1 MKKVLSLVL
10 AALMCAAMT
19 PAVFADEAAPVDA
32 VIEEIAP
39 DDAGI
44 MLISEEEGQ
53 IVEEAPAAEEQVID
67 IVVMDK
73 TIDVTP
79 AHIAAVAAAQGLT
92 VTAEEVAALFGE
104 TEITPASAVAVLAAL
119 GVTITEEEVVAA
131 VYAVAAPIEKYEIT
145 EFSAGFAALICQSL
159 NVTLEEGVADI
170 FATAEEA
177 GLLDVAFMVELFN
190 TVGLPIDEAGF
201 YAVAMEV
208 LDFLLANY
216 EVEETPVEEV
226 AAEEAV
232 EEVAEE
238 EVAEEEVAEVEEAA
252 AIEEEIV
259 EEEVSKYP
267 VILEEIPTF
276 SIFTKLLSPFIFR
289 G

>member
-10 AALMCAAMT
+10 AALMCVAMT

-238 EVAEEEVAEVEEAA
+238 EVAEVEEAA

>member
-238 EVAEEEVAEVEEAA
+238 EVAEVEETA
-252 AIEEEIV
+252 AIEEVV

-276 SIFTKLLSPFIFR
+276 SIFTKFLSPFIFR

>member
-238 EVAEEEVAEVEEAA
+238 EVAEVEEAA